1 MVSKKKKEFNFYIF
15 LRQGLRSLTR
25 KFPPI
30 YECLAK
36 AKRPAPPDAPPRQKV
51 VYECNICNGLF
62 PAKQVSVDH
71 ILDAGSLLSKEDITP
86 FIERLFCGADGLQVL
101 CKTCHDA
108 KSLSSKQGIS
118 FEDALVEKQVI
129 AVLKDK
135 QKTLDILA
143 KHGYSGDAV
152 SNQEK
157 RRKLLRELLSN
168 GIKEK

>member
-1 MVSKKKKEFNFYIF
+1 MTKKKKEFNFYTF

-36 AKRPAPPDAPPRQKV
+36 AKRPAPPDAPPRQRV
-51 VYECNICNGLF
+51 AYECNICKGLF

-71 ILDAGSLLSKEDITP
+71 VLDAGSLLSKEDITP

-108 KSLSSKQGIS
+108 KSLASKQGIS
-118 FEDALVEKQVI
+118 FEEALIEKQVLAI
-129 AVLKDK
+129 LKNK
-135 QKTLDILA
+135 QDTLDILA
-143 KHGYSGDAV
+143 QHGYSGDAV

-157 RRKLLRELLSN
+157 RRKLLRELFS
-168 GIKEK
+168 KETKEN